1 MNATTAEAPA
11 ARTTTETHTKTRST
25 HTCMLENTPT
35 RVHTQ
40 FTVDIVVAAAAAAEQ
55 TRCLSGGLPILDV

>member
-1 MNATTAEAPA
+1 
-11 ARTTTETHTKTRST
+11 
-25 HTCMLENTPT
+25 MLENTPT

-40 FTVDIVVAAAAAAEQ
+40 FTVDIVVAAAAAAGQ